1 MLWELEDV
9 VRVLDPSE
17 QRFVRHA
24 TFTGRSVTVLGE
36 LDAAALGAAFA
47 ALQRAY
53 PILVCRIVEDADEN
67 GILLRPGDIE
77 AVGAWV
83 SFGDPDE
90 VRVPAESVDPE
101 AQLAYL
107 DVVLAEE
114 DRARVT
120 LFVHHSV
127 ADAGHCVELFA
138 RLWGYYT
145 DYVETGKTEVGI
157 PAAVVIG
164 IDAVHADMNSV
175 VAESATG
182 ADAARKY
189 PVSLEALLA
198 QRGVRRGRRS
208 GLETLT
214 RPLASADAVSWV
226 ERSEAAPAALV
237 RPERIRLDTV
247 ATARVLEMARAH
259 AVSVNGL
266 VTAAALRAYAHLSGA
281 DSVSCVY
288 PVDLRRRLDPPVEAD
303 AGTNLSGL
311 AAFSADAVD
320 TEDLIVLA
328 RRIGTSLHDDL
339 AEGVIEQSVLHFPDF
354 FGPRRIHSTAGHIAL
369 TNTGTVPPFRA
380 PVGLILDDYEI
391 VYLSAHPRP
400 STGASAAVTFLV
412 YTYLGRLAI
421 GRLGGGTLAAE
432 LLDAV
437 AAELSWSPADLA
449 AATA

>member
-1 MLWELEDV
+1 MRACLTIFVVLWEPEDV

-36 LDAAALGAAFA
+36 LDAAGLGAAFA
-47 ALQRAY
+47 ALQRRF

-67 GILLRPGDIE
+67 GILLCPGDIE

-90 VRVPAESVDPE
+90 VRVPAESMDPG
-101 AQLAYL
+101 AQSAYL

-138 RLWGYYT
+138 RLWDYYT
-145 DYVETGKTEVGI
+145 EYVETGKI
-157 PAAVVIG
+157 
-164 IDAVHADMNSV
+164 ADTAL
-175 VAESATG
+175 VAESET
-182 ADAARKY
+182 AAREY
-189 PVSLEALLA
+189 PASLEVLLA
-198 QRGVRRGRRS
+198 QRGIRRGRRS
-208 GLETLT
+208 GLEAVAC
-214 RPLASADAVSWV
+214 PLVVADSVNGGQ
-226 ERSEAAPAALV
+226 RSDAAPATLA
-237 RPERIRLDTV
+237 RPARIQLDTV

-266 VTAAALRAYAHLSGA
+266 VTAAVLRAYSAVSGA
-281 DSVSCVY
+281 DRVACVY
-288 PVDLRRRLDPPVEAD
+288 PVDLRRRLDPAVTAE

-311 AAFSADAVD
+311 AAFVADAADTVD
-320 TEDLIVLA
+320 LVVLA
-328 RRIGTSLHDDL
+328 RRIGTSLHNDL
-339 AEGVIEQSVLHFPDF
+339 ADGVIEQSVLHFPDF
-354 FGPRRIHSTAGHIAL
+354 FGPDRIHSTAGHIAL
-369 TNTGTVPPFRA
+369 TNTGTVPMFRA
-380 PVGLILDDYEI
+380 PAGLILDDYEI

-400 STGASAAVTFLV
+400 STGVSAAVTFLV
-412 YTYLGRLAI
+412 YTYLGRLTI
-421 GRLGGGTLAAE
+421 GRLGGGALAAE

-437 AAELSWSPADLA
+437 ASELSWSHADQE

>member
-1 MLWELEDV
+1 MLWEPEDV

-36 LDAAALGAAFA
+36 LDAAGLGAAFA
-47 ALQRAY
+47 ALQRRF

-67 GILLRPGDIE
+67 GILLRPGHIE

-83 SFGDPDE
+83 SFGEPDE
-90 VRVPAESVDPE
+90 VRIPAESMDPG

-145 DYVETGKTEVGI
+145 DYVETGKI
-157 PAAVVIG
+157 A
-164 IDAVHADMNSV
+164 
-175 VAESATG
+175 
-182 ADAARKY
+182 ADAAPTDISTIAEPEGVAREL
-189 PVSLEALLA
+189 PASLEVLLA
-198 QRGVRRGRRS
+198 HRGIRRGRRS
-208 GLETLT
+208 GLEPVT
-214 RPLASADAVSWV
+214 RPLVAADPMSAV
-226 ERSEAAPAALV
+226 ERSEAAPASLA
-237 RPERIRLDTV
+237 RPARIQLDTV
-247 ATARVLEMARAH
+247 ATARVLDLARAH

-266 VTAAALRAYAHLSGA
+266 VTAAVLRAYADLSGA
-281 DSVSCVY
+281 DSVSCLY
-288 PVDLRRRLDPPVEAD
+288 PVDLRRRLDPPVDAE

-311 AAFSADAVD
+311 AAFRANASD
-320 TEDLIVLA
+320 TADLIVLA
-328 RRIGTSLHDDL
+328 RRIGTSLHNDL
-339 AEGVIEQSVLHFPDF
+339 ADGVIEQSVLHFPDL
-354 FGPRRIHSTAGHIAL
+354 FGPNRIHSTAGHIAL
-369 TNTGTVPPFRA
+369 TNTGTVPTFRA
-380 PVGLILDDYEI
+380 PAGLFLDDYEI

-412 YTYLGRLAI
+412 YTYLGRLTI
-421 GRLGGGTLAAE
+421 GRLGGGALATD

-437 AAELSWSPADLA
+437 AAELSWSPADRE

>member
-1 MLWELEDV
+1 MLWEPEDV

-36 LDAAALGAAFA
+36 LDAAGLGAAFA
-47 ALQRAY
+47 ALQRRF
-53 PILVCRIVEDADEN
+53 PILVCRIVEDAEEN

-90 VRVPAESVDPE
+90 VRVPAESMDPG

-127 ADAGHCVELFA
+127 ADAGHCVELLA

-145 DYVETGKTEVGI
+145 DYVETGKIAVEAD
-157 PAAVVIG
+157 PATA
-164 IDAVHADMNSV
+164 

-182 ADAARKY
+182 TKEY
-189 PVSLEALLA
+189 PASLEALLA
-198 QRGVRRGRRS
+198 QRDIRRARRS
-208 GLETLT
+208 GLEPVT
-214 RPLASADAVSWV
+214 RPLVVADSVSEV
-226 ERSEAAPAALV
+226 ERSEAAPASLA
-237 RPERIRLDTV
+237 RPARIQLDTV
-247 ATARVLEMARAH
+247 ATARVLDLARAH

-266 VTAAALRAYAHLSGA
+266 VTAAVLRAYADLSGA

-288 PVDLRRRLDPPVEAD
+288 PVDLRRRLDPPVAAV

-311 AAFSADAVD
+311 AAFRADAAD
-320 TEDLIVLA
+320 TEDLVVLA
-328 RRIGTSLHDDL
+328 RRIGTSLHNDL

-354 FGPRRIHSTAGHIAL
+354 FGPHRIHSTAGHIAL
-369 TNTGTVPPFRA
+369 TNTGTVPTFRA
-380 PVGLILDDYEI
+380 PDGVILDDYEI

-412 YTYLGRLAI
+412 YTYLGRLTI
-421 GRLGGGTLAAE
+421 GRLGGGALASE

-437 AAELSWSPADLA
+437 ASELSWSSAGQE

>member
-1 MLWELEDV
+1 MLWEPEDV
-9 VRVLDPSE
+9 VRALDPSE

-36 LDAAALGAAFA
+36 LDAAGLGAAFA
-47 ALQRAY
+47 ALQRRF

-90 VRVPAESVDPE
+90 VRIPAESMDPG

-138 RLWGYYT
+138 RLWGFYT
-145 DYVETGKTEVGI
+145 DYVETGKI
-157 PAAVVIG
+157 
-164 IDAVHADMNSV
+164 ADTATV
-175 VAESATG
+175 VAESETTAGAT
-182 ADAARKY
+182 REY
-189 PVSLEALLA
+189 PASLEVLLA
-198 QRGVRRGRRS
+198 QRGIRRGRRS
-208 GLETLT
+208 GLETVA
-214 RPLASADAVSWV
+214 RPLVVTDSVSGI
-226 ERSEAAPAALV
+226 ERAEAAPATLA
-237 RPERIRLDTV
+237 RPARIQLDTV
-247 ATARVLEMARAH
+247 ATARVLELARAH

-266 VTAAALRAYAHLSGA
+266 VTAAVLRAYGDLSGA
-281 DSVSCVY
+281 DHVSCMY
-288 PVDLRRRLDPPVEAD
+288 PVDLRRRLDPAVAAE

-311 AAFSADAVD
+311 AAFATDAADTA
-320 TEDLIVLA
+320 DLVVLA
-328 RRIGTSLHDDL
+328 RRIGTSLHNDL
-339 AEGVIEQSVLHFPDF
+339 ADGVIEQSVLHFPDF
-354 FGPRRIHSTAGHIAL
+354 FGPDRIHSTAGHIAL

-380 PVGLILDDYEI
+380 PAGLILDDYEI

-412 YTYLGRLAI
+412 YTYLGRLTI
-421 GRLGGGTLAAE
+421 GRLGGGPLAAH

-437 AAELSWSPADLA
+437 AAELSWSSADQE

>member
-1 MLWELEDV
+1 MLWEPEDV

-36 LDAAALGAAFA
+36 LDAAGLGAAFA
-47 ALQRAY
+47 ALQRRF
-53 PILVCRIVEDADEN
+53 PILVCRIVEDAEEN

-90 VRVPAESVDPE
+90 VRVPAESMDPG

-127 ADAGHCVELFA
+127 ADAGHCVELLA

-145 DYVETGKTEVGI
+145 DYVETGKIAVEAD
-157 PAAVVIG
+157 PATA
-164 IDAVHADMNSV
+164 

-182 ADAARKY
+182 AREY
-189 PVSLEALLA
+189 PASLEALLA
-198 QRGVRRGRRS
+198 QRDIRRARRS
-208 GLETLT
+208 GLEPVT
-214 RPLASADAVSWV
+214 RPLVVADSVSEV
-226 ERSEAAPAALV
+226 ERSEAAPASLA
-237 RPERIRLDTV
+237 RPARIQLDTV
-247 ATARVLEMARAH
+247 ATARVLDLARAH

-266 VTAAALRAYAHLSGA
+266 VTAAVLRAYADLSGA

-288 PVDLRRRLDPPVEAD
+288 PVDLRRRLDPPVAAV

-311 AAFSADAVD
+311 AAFRADAAD
-320 TEDLIVLA
+320 TEDLVVLA
-328 RRIGTSLHDDL
+328 RRIGTRLHNDL

-354 FGPRRIHSTAGHIAL
+354 FGPHRIHSTAGHIAL
-369 TNTGTVPPFRA
+369 TNTGTVPTFRA
-380 PVGLILDDYEI
+380 PDGVILDDYEI

-412 YTYLGRLAI
+412 YTYLGRLTI
-421 GRLGGGTLAAE
+421 GRLGGGALASE

-437 AAELSWSPADLA
+437 ASELSWSSAGQE